1 MTDATLRDAIED
13 DYETELSRLGSS
25 KALYALTGGEM
36 ETDAVLAALA
46 AWSSTAADVFDGW
59 TDDAHGDVFERAA
72 STARDHADRVAEAA
86 DGAPADSAPA
96 DAEADQ
102 VVDVLEVQDEPAA
115 RLGALLAWTMVTD
128 RTLAQAVGFFVG
140 NADTTAA
147 DLFRGLRSDVDA
159 LREDAIE
166 GLENADRD
174 VAHTAG
180 EEVVE
185 AAYDQYVKRLEGM
198 GVKVKPV
205 C

>member
-1 MTDATLRDAIED
+1 MTDATLQDAIED

-36 ETDAVLAALA
+36 ETDAVLAALV
-46 AWSSTAADVFDGW
+46 AWSAAAADVFEEW
-59 TDDAHGDVFERAA
+59 TDDTHGDLFDRAA
-72 STARDHADRVAEAA
+72 GTARDHADRIAETA
-86 DGAPADSAPA
+86 DGDPSEVATA

-102 VVDVLEVQDEPAA
+102 VVDVLEVQDDPDA

-147 DLFRGLRSDVDA
+147 DLFRGLRSDVDDR
-159 LREDAIE
+159 REDALE
-166 GLENADRD
+166 GLDGADRD
-174 VAHTAG
+174 VARAAG
-180 EEVVE
+180 DEVVE
-185 AAYDQYVKRLEGM
+185 AAYDQYVQRLEGM